1 MIEDGSCS
9 DGTLRP
15 ERGTFA
21 WNIQESI
28 QKEVFLMLE
37 PKKKQEFAR
46 GSENRKYSRQ
56 EKKKIAYEKV
66 QKRVHGMFE
75 ELKEIQYD
83 PK

>member
-1 MIEDGSCS
+1 
-9 DGTLRP
+9 
-15 ERGTFA
+15 
-21 WNIQESI
+21 
-28 QKEVFLMLE
+28 MLE